1 MANIKNTNLRLNLD
15 KEIHRKAWEYLQ
27 TMDKSQFKSYTHIIA
42 VAIVNY
48 FEKSQSEPIVNTI
61 ESALE
66 RLIPKYLAGI
76 PHISTAEPTAEIADE
91 TVSDEIDFDF
101 LGG

>member
-1 MANIKNTNLRLNLD
+1 MANIKSTNLRFNLD

-27 TMDKSQFKSYTHIIA
+27 NMDKSQLKSYTHAIA
-42 VAIVNY
+42 VAVVNY
-48 FEKSQSEPIVNTI
+48 FEREQSDTIANVI

-66 RLIPKYLAGI
+66 RLIPKYLAEI
-76 PHISTAEPTAEIADE
+76 PRTFPTESLAEITDE
-91 TVSDEIDFDF
+91 TISDEIDFDF